1 MLIWVIYFENK
12 TIKPKVNR
20 IELTSFYLQER
31 DGNRHSEVPVRFAV
45 RTGSWPCRVVHKPC
59 NPKPFRLSFLFLH
72 FFSAT
77 IFSLKNPTSHFLV
90 LRRSMEEVCE
100 GKEFSFPGHEEKI
113 LSFWSEIK
121 AFETQLSRTESLP
134 EYIFYDGPPFATGLP
149 HYGHILAGTIKD
161 IVTRYQ
167 TMRGHHVTRRFGWD
181 CHGLP
186 VENEIDRKLG
196 IKRRDEVLKMG
207 IDKYNEECRSI
218 VTRYVEE
225 WEKVITRTG
234 RWIDFRNDYKTMD
247 LKFMESV
254 WWVFSQLYEK
264 GLIYKGFKVSSSVI
278 WASYWR
284 LVLLYYDY
292 SSSVFIFGSWY
303 FVYKCMKSSNG
314 LFLSIIGLWML
325 YYQVYSWI

>member
-1 MLIWVIYFENK
+1 
-12 TIKPKVNR
+12 
-20 IELTSFYLQER
+20 
-31 DGNRHSEVPVRFAV
+31 
-45 RTGSWPCRVVHKPC
+45 
-59 NPKPFRLSFLFLH
+59 
-72 FFSAT
+72 
-77 IFSLKNPTSHFLV
+77 
-90 LRRSMEEVCE
+90 
-100 GKEFSFPGHEEKI
+100 
-113 LSFWSEIK
+113 
-121 AFETQLSRTESLP
+121 
-134 EYIFYDGPPFATGLP
+134 
-149 HYGHILAGTIKD
+149 
-161 IVTRYQ
+161 
-167 TMRGHHVTRRFGWD
+167 MRGHHVTRRFGWD

-278 WASYWR
+278 
-284 LVLLYYDY
+284 
-292 SSSVFIFGSWY
+292 
-303 FVYKCMKSSNG
+303 
-314 LFLSIIGLWML
+314 
-325 YYQVYSWI
+325 